1 MSNVKGYKTTLYFL
15 TALIISAILV
25 RVFIFDSFT
34 VVGNSMAP
42 TIKEGDHVFVNK
54 LAYFNHPPAKND
66 IVVGN
71 FRDLEGVKAIK
82 RVVAL
87 PGEWISLEN
96 GSLKTATDRNID
108 GEAVAAI
115 DQARITEE
123 SLSKGYAYKLDPYEY
138 FLSGDNELSSI
149 DSFELGP
156 VDIYRIDGKVLGIF
170 RISELKYIDL

>member
-1 MSNVKGYKTTLYFL
+1 MSTVKEYKTIIYFP

-25 RVFIFDSFT
+25 RVFVFDSFT
-34 VVGNSMAP
+34 VVGNSMVP

-71 FRDLEGVKAIK
+71 FRDLEGVKAVK

-96 GSLKTATDRNID
+96 GSLKTSADRNIE
-108 GEAVAAI
+108 GEEVAAI
-115 DQARITEE
+115 DQSRIAEE
-123 SLSKGYAYKLDPYEY
+123 TPVGGFTYKLDPYEY